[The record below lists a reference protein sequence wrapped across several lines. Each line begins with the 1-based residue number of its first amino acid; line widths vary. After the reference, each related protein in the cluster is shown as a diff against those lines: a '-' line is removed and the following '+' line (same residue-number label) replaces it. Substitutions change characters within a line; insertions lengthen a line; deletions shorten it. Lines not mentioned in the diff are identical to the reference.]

1 MSKFNDLVDSI
12 YNEENH
18 LDVAWEKRSGKA
30 VEDFITRKLENLDD
44 SQIVGATYAGT
55 TLTLQKADNSVIT
68 CEVAVVDPTYT
79 YGIKIYGLDYNGTII
94 ETGSNT
100 IQYNSSKTYKLGIAM
115 YAIMT
120 TTVITDRVGTFRA
133 KIKYGNA
140 SGEFVVPTFKFNDYK
155 QEDDTINWDT
165 LPANVIQWI
174 DVSELFLKAQQ
185 DNTITV
191 SIGEGSELAEDTS
204 KFSLVNEVLVLTP
217 PSVVITKDTST
228 SFTLTGNSLA
238 ASNYKLVGWC
248 NGARVET
255 SDTYYAKLADATS
268 SSATGSQINVVKN
281 ANETA
286 RAMELSLKSGSVES
300 EYVAVDIICTA
311 ENYKE
316 TSVVVNKVNNTIHT
330 LN

>member
-1 MSKFNDLVDSI
+1 
-12 YNEENH
+12 
-18 LDVAWEKRSGKA
+18 
-30 VEDFITRKLENLDD
+30 
-44 SQIVGATYAGT
+44 
-55 TLTLQKADNSVIT
+55 
-68 CEVAVVDPTYT
+68 
-79 YGIKIYGLDYNGTII
+79 
-94 ETGSNT
+94 
-100 IQYNSSKTYKLGIAM
+100 M

-120 TTVITDRVGTFRA
+120 TTFNTDRVGTIRA

-165 LPANVIQWI
+165 LPASAIQWI

-185 DNTITV
+185 DNTITA
-191 SIGEGSELAEDTS
+191 SIGVGAELAEDTS

-255 SDTYYAKLADATS
+255 SSLLYDQLRP
-268 SSATGSQINVVKN
+268 GINQLVLK
-281 ANETA
+281 A
-286 RAMELSLKSGSVES
+286 SLKSGSVES

-316 TSVVVNKVNNTIHT
+316 TSVVVNKVNNTLINNH
-330 LN
+330 